1 MDCECAICSNNKPF
15 DMPKEIIDAA
25 VKEELV
31 LFCGAGVSTE
41 KKTVLPH
48 SFYSNIRDEL
58 DITDDLSFSDL
69 MQKYTDIPNGRR
81 NLLKKIRE
89 RFKYIDS
96 FPELHRQATTFH
108 RELSEIY
115 QIKTI
120 ITTNWDTYFEDYCGA
135 VPITIPEDIS
145 LFDESSRH
153 VLKIHGSINNLS
165 SIVATKLDYDAC
177 YERLQ
182 NGVIGAQLKSIL
194 ATKTVVFIG
203 FSFGDED
210 FSQILKYLKNEMGNV
225 FPHIYI
231 VTIDAELEK
240 RLNYNNCTTIVT
252 AGEHFIHSLKNALKE
267 NGSIVNTD
275 VEEDISINLS
285 IMRELHEKI
294 SKININSF
302 PSVIYTLAYQDG
314 AIHAWERYL
323 KMNNTGE
330 YNRPGY
336 IGGLAGQYQIIAQKC
351 HAIKNYW
358 DESYYEGYINGL
370 VLIAACAQSSDAV
383 EKFPFIYLPNSKLDL
398 NDLDT
403 YHAELKR
410 ISSGKGQ
417 YHIMAKKIVKERCG
431 EGMVVHHPPY

>member
-1 MDCECAICSNNKPF
+1 MNCECAICSNNKPF
-15 DMPKEIIDAA
+15 EMPKEIIEAA
-25 VKEELV
+25 IKEELV

-41 KKTVLPH
+41 KKTVLPY
-48 SFYSNIRDEL
+48 SFYSSIRDEL
-58 DITDDLSFSDL
+58 NITDNLSFCDL
-69 MQKYTDIPNGRR
+69 MQKYNDRPNGRR

-96 FPELHRQATTFH
+96 FPELHRQATAFH

-145 LFDESSRH
+145 LFDDTSRH

-165 SIVATKLDYDAC
+165 SIVATKSDYESC

-210 FSQILKYLKNEMGNV
+210 FAQILKYLKNEMGSV

-231 VTIDAELEK
+231 VTIDAELHN
-240 RLNYNNCTTIVT
+240 RLSYDHCTTIVT
-252 AGEHFIHSLKNALKE
+252 SGEHFIHSLKNVLKE
-267 NGSIVNTD
+267 SGSIVNTGI
-275 VEEDISINLS
+275 EDDIEINLS
-285 IMRELHEKI
+285 IMEDLHEEI
-294 SKININSF
+294 SRINIKTF

-314 AIHAWERYL
+314 VIHAWERYL
-323 KMNNTGE
+323 KMNKTGE
-330 YNRPGY
+330 YNRPGC
-336 IGGLAGQYQIIAQKC
+336 IGALASKYEAIAQKC
-351 HAIKNYW
+351 HASKNYW

-370 VLIAACAQSSDAV
+370 VFIAACSQGSDIV

-398 NDLDT
+398 NDLSI
-403 YHAELKR
+403 YHAELER

-417 YHIMAKKIVKERCG
+417 YHVMAKKVVKERCS

>member
-1 MDCECAICSNNKPF
+1 MNCECAICSNNKPF
-15 DMPKEIIDAA
+15 DMPNEIIDAV

-41 KKTVLPH
+41 KKTVLPC

-58 DITDDLSFSDL
+58 DITYDLSFCDL
-69 MQKYTDIPNGRR
+69 MQKYNDRPNGRR

-96 FPELHRQATTFH
+96 FPELHRQATAFH
-108 RELSEIY
+108 RELSQIY

-120 ITTNWDTYFEDYCGA
+120 ITTNWDTYFEEYCGA

-145 LFDESSRH
+145 LLDDTSRH

-165 SIVATKLDYDAC
+165 SIVATKSDYEAC

-182 NGVIGAQLKSIL
+182 NGVIGAQLKNIL

-225 FPHIYI
+225 FPHIYV
-231 VTIDAELEK
+231 VTIDDKLEK
-240 RLNYNNCTTIVT
+240 RLNYDNCTTIVT
-252 AGEHFIHSLKNALKE
+252 SGEHFIHTLKNYLKE
-267 NGSIVNTD
+267 NGSIVNTGIEED
-275 VEEDISINLS
+275 VEISLS
-285 IMRELHEKI
+285 IMEDLHGKV
-294 SKININSF
+294 SRINIKTF

-314 AIHAWERYL
+314 VIHAWERYL
-323 KMNNTGE
+323 KMNKTGE

-336 IGGLAGQYQIIAQKC
+336 IGGLAGKYQTIAQKC
-351 HAIKNYW
+351 HASKNYW

-370 VLIAACAQSSDAV
+370 VFIAACGQSSDVV

-398 NDLDT
+398 NDLSI
-403 YHAELKR
+403 YHAELER
-410 ISSGKGQ
+410 VSSGKGQ
-417 YHIMAKKIVKERCG
+417 YHVMAKKSIKEQCG